1 MQKKKMKVLKQALTE
16 EKQKKTDVEIQ
27 LKEA

>member
-16 EKQKKTDVEIQ
+16 EKQKKTDVENQ

>member
-16 EKQKKTDVEIQ
+16 EKEKKNGVEKQ